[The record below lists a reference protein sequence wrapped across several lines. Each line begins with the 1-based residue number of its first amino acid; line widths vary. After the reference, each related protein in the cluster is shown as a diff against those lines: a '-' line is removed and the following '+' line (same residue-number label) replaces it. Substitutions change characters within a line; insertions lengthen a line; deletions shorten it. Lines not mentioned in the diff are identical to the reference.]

1 MSKNLASWYF
11 VTAYLFTEP
20 EVKHVS
26 EGLHWELLSTARVQQ
41 SWFTFLPNNVNV
53 RRLVGLLLWQLPE
66 KREDIK
72 DSVQSPRRTEL
83 FWNWNR
89 GLLLGC
95 YCCRLPEGPTF
106 DFPTVGML
114 WGFRIYRLY
123 KSPKHILDQFITCHV
138 WGSCQGSLGCGPFH
152 QKSLQRGQQEN
163 QTLECLIYQ
172 CEYSN

>member
-26 EGLHWELLSTARVQQ
+26 EGLHWELLSTTRVQQ
-41 SWFTFLPNNVNV
+41 SRFTFFSNNVNV
-53 RRLVGLLLWQLPE
+53 RRLIWLLLWQLPE

-72 DSVQSPRRTEL
+72 DSVQSPCRTEL

-106 DFPTVGML
+106 DFQTVEML
-114 WGFRIYRLY
+114 WGFYRLY

-138 WGSCQGSLGCGPFH
+138 WGSCQGSLGCDPFH